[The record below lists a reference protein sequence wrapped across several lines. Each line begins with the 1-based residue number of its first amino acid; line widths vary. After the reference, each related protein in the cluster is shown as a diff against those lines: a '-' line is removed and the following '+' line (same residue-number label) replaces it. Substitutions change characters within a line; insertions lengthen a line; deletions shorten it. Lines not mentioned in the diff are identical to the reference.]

1 MSGVRLFEISTG
13 YPLDVGYEQYPTLL
27 ADGDSAWDAARV
39 PGLRADVH
47 RVPDGRGPRHQ
58 EDRGAHPEAG
68 RVMARNM
75 DTPTGTS
82 RIVKLLLCNLDIF
95 LDKYRTLA
103 RY

>member
-1 MSGVRLFEISTG
+1 M
-13 YPLDVGYEQYPTLL
+13 

-39 PGLRADVH
+39 PRLRADVH

-68 RVMARNM
+68 RVMALNM

-82 RIVKLLLCNLDIF
+82 HIVKLLLCNLDIF

>member
-1 MSGVRLFEISTG
+1 M
-13 YPLDVGYEQYPTLL
+13 L

-39 PGLRADVH
+39 PGLRSDVH

-75 DTPTGTS
+75 DTGQGPLILSSYCCATWIFS
-82 RIVKLLLCNLDIF
+82 WINIEHWLDT
-95 LDKYRTLA
+95 KYFCIYVHR
-103 RY
+103 